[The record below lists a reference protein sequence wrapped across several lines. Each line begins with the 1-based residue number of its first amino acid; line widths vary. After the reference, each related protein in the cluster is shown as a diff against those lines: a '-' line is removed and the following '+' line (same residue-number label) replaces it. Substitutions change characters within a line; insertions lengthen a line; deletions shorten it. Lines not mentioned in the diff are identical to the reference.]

1 MGARSGR
8 RLSCAG
14 LASIGAHNLSSML
27 VVCPGQAEAICPGV
41 FSSPM
46 ARSLSVEQEELRW
59 GDDGH
64 FTLE

>member
-1 MGARSGR
+1 M
-8 RLSCAG
+8 
-14 LASIGAHNLSSML
+14 LAA
-27 VVCPGQAEAICPGV
+27 CPGQAEAICPGV

-46 ARSLSVEQEELRW
+46 ARDLSVEQEELRW